1 MPAGA
6 GESKPGQGRGTS
18 PSSISILH
26 LLQGPYRHYI
36 LNVLWIL
43 INMLC
48 MLLIIKQLYRLH
60 REFTDK
66 EVKVSYQIKDKHG
79 HMYIRK

>member
-1 MPAGA
+1 M
-6 GESKPGQGRGTS
+6 
-18 PSSISILH
+18 
-26 LLQGPYRHYI
+26 
-36 LNVLWIL
+36 LWIL

-66 EVKVSYQIKDKHG
+66 EVKVSYQRQINKHVYS
-79 HMYIRK
+79 YIG